1 MSAGRDNIDPRARE
15 QLEHYL
21 VASTRSLSSE
31 DVRKLF
37 GKKREAYTY
46 VALGLGQAE
55 GEGVYS
61 RTLHVTIAYLPI
73 VSTEAE
79 CKLRQRLHQIINVWR
94 DTPPPERAKAI
105 IRSRALYVG
114 DCQDDIDG
122 VLSLAPDQMDQ
133 ALQAGT
139 LRLVHCHIDPRKEPE
154 RYAEEAR
161 RLQHRDWLRLNIAH
175 ERSKSLPQLT
185 PIGIRANPSSGLRG
199 SDELRDVCFFICRMQ
214 YHTGAG

>member
-1 MSAGRDNIDPRARE
+1 M
-15 QLEHYL
+15 
-21 VASTRSLSSE
+21 
-31 DVRKLF
+31 
-37 GKKREAYTY
+37 
-46 VALGLGQAE
+46 
-55 GEGVYS
+55 YS
-61 RTLHVTIAYLPI
+61 QRLHVTIAYLPI
-73 VSTEAE
+73 ASTEAE
-79 CKLRQRLHQIINVWR
+79 CKLRQRLQQIINVWR

-154 RYAEEAR
+154 RYAEEVR
-161 RLQHRDWLRLNIAH
+161 RLHQRDWLRWYTAH

-185 PIGIRANPSSGLRG
+185 ANGITANPSSGLRG
-199 SDELRDVCFFICRMQ
+199 SLELRDLCAYLQDAVSHWRGVWPSCLERKVLIRPWILDESGWHISKGQDFKLAIVETRQ
-214 YHTGAG
+214 V

>member
-1 MSAGRDNIDPRARE
+1 M
-15 QLEHYL
+15 
-21 VASTRSLSSE
+21 
-31 DVRKLF
+31 
-37 GKKREAYTY
+37 
-46 VALGLGQAE
+46 
-55 GEGVYS
+55 YS
-61 RTLHVTIAYLPI
+61 QRLRVTIAYLPI

-79 CKLRQRLHQIINVWR
+79 CKLRQRLDQIIDVWR

-139 LRLVHCHIDPRKEPE
+139 LRLVHCHIDPKKEPE
-154 RYAEEAR
+154 LYAEEVR
-161 RLQHRDWLRLNIAH
+161 RLHQRDWLKWYTAH

-185 PIGIRANPSSGLRG
+185 PIGIRANPSRGLRG
-199 SDELRDVCFFICRMQ
+199 SDELRDLCFYLQDAVSHWSGVRRSFLETTDVIRPWIVEESRWHISKGQ
-214 YHTGAG
+214 DFRLTFVEIRSF